1 LISTDGISSL
11 DDDELDLRNLLALM
25 GRHKLLIG
33 VICLLCGALAAGFA
47 FTAAPIFRAQTLVV
61 AVREKGLNGTGVASQ
76 LGALTSLVGVNFGA
90 GGDTQAA
97 DAVLDSHRLV
107 EEFIRR
113 NDLLPVLSGKAKKPL
128 TMWLGVKQFKEGSL
142 TIRKDTRRGSTIVA
156 VDWTDPAVAAQWAN
170 GLVRLANE
178 LIRSRAIEQATRD
191 IAYLNHQLDQ
201 TNAVELRQALYEIIK
216 NETKTLML
224 ANGREDYAFEVVD
237 PAVAPERKVGPHRAL
252 LTLVG
257 LAVGWLLGTALA
269 YVRERVRAKR

>member
-97 DAVLDSHRLV
+97 DDTQGHAPGLDDS
-107 EEFIRR
+107 
-113 NDLLPVLSGKAKKPL
+113 
-128 TMWLGVKQFKEGSL
+128 
-142 TIRKDTRRGSTIVA
+142 
-156 VDWTDPAVAAQWAN
+156 
-170 GLVRLANE
+170 
-178 LIRSRAIEQATRD
+178 RS
-191 IAYLNHQLDQ
+191 
-201 TNAVELRQALYEIIK
+201 
-216 NETKTLML
+216 
-224 ANGREDYAFEVVD
+224 
-237 PAVAPERKVGPHRAL
+237 
-252 LTLVG
+252 
-257 LAVGWLLGTALA
+257 
-269 YVRERVRAKR
+269 